1 MKKTRDDSAKI
12 SAEKMPIGYRN
23 KFTPVA
29 LAWRRG
35 VVVIVSAT

>member
-1 MKKTRDDSAKI
+1 MKKREMTQRKFRPK
-12 SAEKMPIGYRN
+12 KMPIGYRN

-35 VVVIVSAT
+35 VVVIVSAA